1 MKDLSLCSGMADGP
15 CSSEIQRRR
24 VELVENCSKHLTRLL
39 DVLFNVG
46 AITEEDVSLV
56 EGSANGGDRECMR
69 ALLDVLNGRGEESC
83 RAFLY
88 VLPYVQE
95 ETGFLG
101 KLGQA
106 EHIKKHKEILA
117 RQNCLVDY
125 LTIRGQDAD
134 EEECGCLTDITFS
147 RQAGYA
153 MPFQYRHEAAAVGD
167 AFRSR
172 GDDAGRQD
180 QTCVFRDMYDNL
192 LSSLV
197 SGVNMLSGV
206 AGSGKT
212 TVVRRLVREWAA
224 EPNLTKIVLSL
235 SFRELN
241 LITQEQSLEELL
253 SDHYSHLKPILHGL
267 LISNPAQFLLILDG
281 LDEFCHPLNFENTP
295 KCSDPERV
303 QSIQAIVVNLIK
315 GNLLP
320 GVSIFLTSR
329 PHAVSKVPPVLV
341 SQFYSLLG
349 FSVVQQKQYF
359 EQNCSSPEAAAAV
372 WASVSSHKPLLLMC
386 HIPAFCWIV
395 STALHDG
402 VSCLYND
409 TVMPDVR
416 SGINPS
422 NSNEGLPNSALSKSV
437 TVTEIYCCFVKSIL
451 LFHVQGRTEASH
463 LTRLQHAPRVL
474 CETQPVLKSL
484 GAMAFKSLL
493 ERRFIFNS
501 SDLSSFNL
509 DSTKLSQAFL
519 IETFKEDRASLT
531 FEKGFHFVHT
541 SVQEFLAALYYV
553 LQSLSGSDPF
563 AGLKTSTGR
572 NFTSVYKQMAS
583 AASKLSRPQHLFCK
597 RIKKALRCG
606 ERHQSGHMDLFSRF
620 VCGLL
625 VPTTRSVLNGF
636 FPDEPRTQLLHCQ
649 PSLDRTP
656 VFLLHLL
663 QTQLWSTTLSPERQ
677 VNTCHC
683 LYEAQDPGLSR
694 RLQGWM
700 KVLSQQTSNQSDV
713 VNKDWSELAFLL
725 QLSPDLQVLNLDAQG
740 LNADGLRRLLPVL
753 PLFSTVNVGQN
764 PLGPEGAAV
773 LSLALR
779 NPDCCIQNL
788 RVVKTGLGCEGL
800 RILVDAL
807 KENFT
812 VTDLRMAIN
821 KIGDVGAG
829 HLAELLRTNQ
839 TLRDIRLRDN
849 LVTDKGAELLMTALN
864 ENTTLQYLWMFDN
877 KFSKDGVKKL
887 QEFGRKRPNLD
898 IKVCV

>member
-1 MKDLSLCSGMADGP
+1 MGIYYLSNKFAISVLVRNHRYTHYIKAKDLKDLGVCSVMADGP

-56 EGSANGGDRECMR
+56 EGSAHGGERECMR

-125 LTIRGQDAD
+125 LTIRGQDGD

-153 MPFQYRHEAAAVGD
+153 MPFQYRHEAAGVGD
-167 AFRSR
+167 GFRSR
-172 GDDAGRQD
+172 GDEVGRQD
-180 QTCVFRDMYDNL
+180 QTCVFRDVYDNL
-192 LSSLV
+192 LSSSV
-197 SGVNMLSGV
+197 SGLNMLSGV

-224 EPNLTKIVLSL
+224 EPNSTKIFFSL

-241 LITQEQSLEELL
+241 LITQEQSLEEVL
-253 SDHYSHLKPILHGL
+253 SDHYSHLKPILRGL
-267 LISNPAQFLLILDG
+267 LTSNPAQVLLILDG

-303 QSIQAIVVNLIK
+303 QPIQAIVVNLIK

-349 FSVVQQKQYF
+349 FSVAQQKQYF

-402 VSCLYND
+402 ISCLYND
-409 TVMPDVR
+409 TVTPDVR
-416 SGINPS
+416 S
-422 NSNEGLPNSALSKSV
+422 PNSSQRISKPV

-451 LFHVQGRTEASH
+451 LFHVQGRTVASH
-463 LTRLQHAPRVL
+463 LTRLQHAPHVL

-484 GAMAFKSLL
+484 GAMAFTSLL

-519 IETFKEDRASLT
+519 VETFKEDRASLT

-553 LQSLSGSDPF
+553 FQSLSGSDPF
-563 AGLKTSTGR
+563 AGLKTSTGHYL
-572 NFTSVYKQMAS
+572 TLACKQMAS
-583 AASKLSRPQHLFCK
+583 AASKLSRPQHLFRR
-597 RIKKALRCG
+597 RIKKALHCG

-625 VPTTRSVLNGF
+625 VPTTRSILNGF
-636 FPDEPRTQLLHCQ
+636 FPDEPRTQLLRCQ

-663 QTQLWSTTLSPERQ
+663 QTQLRSTTLTPERQ

-700 KVLSQQTSNQSDV
+700 KVLSQQTSDQSDV

-740 LNADGLRRLLPVL
+740 LNADGLCRLLPVL
-753 PLFSTVNVGQN
+753 PLFSTVSVGQN

-779 NPDCCIQNL
+779 SPDCCIQNL
-788 RVVKTGLGCEGL
+788 WVVKTALGCEGL
-800 RILVDAL
+800 KILVEAL
-807 KENFT
+807 KENHT
-812 VTDLRMAIN
+812 VIDLRMAIN
-821 KIGDVGAG
+821 NIGDVGAG

-849 LVTDKGAELLMTALN
+849 LVTDKGAEHLMAALN
-864 ENTTLQYLWMFDN
+864 ENTTL
-877 KFSKDGVKKL
+877 
-887 QEFGRKRPNLD
+887 
-898 IKVCV
+898 